1 MVFGLPLHPLVA
13 HAVVVCVPLAALGAI
28 LMAFWPAAA
37 RRLWPAVLFVAT
49 IGLIAVPL
57 TTQSGEPL
65 EERVGESELVEAHA
79 KQGEQVLPFAIV
91 LWLSVAGICLLIYRL
106 RRTPRSPGGTAGPR
120 PRWLPIVTVVLA
132 VMALVGG
139 VGGVVEV
146 VLAGHSGAKAVWT
159 K

>member
-1 MVFGLPLHPLVA
+1 MVFGLPMHPLVA

-57 TTQSGEPL
+57 TTQSGESL
-65 EERVGESELVEAHA
+65 EERVGEKELVEAHA
-79 KQGEQVLPFAIV
+79 KQSEQVLPFVIV
-91 LWLSVAGICLLIYRL
+91 LWLSVVGICLLIYL
-106 RRTPRSPGGTAGPR
+106 ARRTSRSPGGGGGPR
-120 PRWLPIVTVVLA
+120 SRWRPVATVLLA
-132 VMALVGG
+132 TMALVGG
-139 VGGVVEV
+139 IGGVVEV

>member
-1 MVFGLPLHPLVA
+1 MVFGLPMHPLVA

-57 TTQSGEPL
+57 TTQSGESL
-65 EERVGESELVEAHA
+65 EERVGERELVEAHA
-79 KQGEQVLPFAIV
+79 KQGEQVLPFVIV
-91 LWLSVAGICLLIYRL
+91 LWLSVAGIFLLVYLI
-106 RRTPRSPGGTAGPR
+106 RRMSRSPDRAVGSR
-120 PRWLPIVTVVLA
+120 PRWRPIATVVLA

>member
-1 MVFGLPLHPLVA
+1 MVFGLPVHPLIA
-13 HAVVVCVPLAALGAI
+13 HAVVVCLPLAALGAI

-57 TTQSGEPL
+57 TTESGESL

-79 KQGEQVLPFAIV
+79 EQGEQVLPFAIV
-91 LWLSVAGICLLIYRL
+91 LWLSVAGISLWIYFL
-106 RRTPRSPGGTAGPR
+106 RRTSGSRGAAAGPGR
-120 PRWLPIVTVVLA
+120 RWRRVATAVLA

-139 VGGVVEV
+139 VGGVVET

>member
-57 TTQSGEPL
+57 TTQSGESL

-79 KQGEQVLPFAIV
+79 KQGEQALPFVIV
-91 LWLSVAGICLLIYRL
+91 LWLAVAGICLLIYL
-106 RRTPRSPGGTAGPR
+106 LQRTRGVADGPR
-120 PRWLPIVTVVLA
+120 PRWRPVVTVVLA
-132 VMALVGG
+132 AMALVGG